1 MCKKKDVMDQRAKEI
16 FNIVSDRR
24 TEKERKDAIRQKKM
38 QESSEKYCELTFK
51 LLRHMAEIYDLN
63 QDDRLLKIVYRGTSL
78 EDSKLKIETFPEA
91 DYIALGIDEHDFFI
105 EGFQAFQDE
114 MRGVTNIIVDIKEFD
129 SYEYGKVVHKDYKVT
144 VKMFV

>member
-1 MCKKKDVMDQRAKEI
+1 MEKNKMAMDKMAKDI

-24 TEKERKDAIRQKKM
+24 AEKERKDAIRKKKM
-38 QESSEKYCELTFK
+38 FESTGQYCELTFK

-63 QDDRLLKIVYRGTSL
+63 EDNRLLKIVYRGTSL

-91 DYIALGIDEHDFFI
+91 DYIALGVEELDFFI

-114 MRGVTNIIVDIKEFD
+114 MRGVTNVIVDIKEFD